1 MLILM
6 KLFTVIKSA
15 SLRAIYLWKG
25 AVIIW
30 FSSLMLV
37 SMLAMPIK
45 GALNS
50 GFGKSMITEKLA
62 GGLNFEVFAD
72 LGAAFRNIMSFFS
85 VGLFMSILVGFILN
99 AFFTGGVFDRL
110 KGSSGKFSAG
120 EFFRA
125 SAKNFWSFLII
136 SLIISL
142 IILVLAFLIIG
153 IPLSIV
159 GQSDNSP
166 EGALFQTGL
175 IVLSIFSLLLTILL
189 LVVDYARAFQVT
201 KERNVCFK
209 AIGFGFSQTFK
220 TFMSSFPLMIILLI
234 VQLTFGGLVLKI
246 LPGMRPATGGGVF
259 HLFLLSQLLF
269 FLKIMLKI
277 WRYGSVTALMETN
290 SEEKAKNTTID
301 FH

>member
-1 MLILM
+1 MKILHS
-6 KLFTVIKSA
+6 IKSA
-15 SLRAIYLWKG
+15 ALRTMNLWKG
-25 AVIIW
+25 ALIIW
-30 FSSLMLV
+30 FLSLLLV

-62 GGLNFEVFAD
+62 DGLNFEVFAD
-72 LGAAFRNIMSFFS
+72 MGAAFRSIMSFFS
-85 VGLFMSILVGFILN
+85 VGLFMAILVGFILN
-99 AFFTGGVFDRL
+99 AFFTGGVFERL
-110 KGSSGKFSAG
+110 KESSGKFSAG

-125 SAKNFWSFLII
+125 SAKNFWSFLVI

-159 GQSDNSP
+159 GQSDSSP

-175 IVLSIFSLLLTILL
+175 IVLSIFFLLLTVLL
-189 LVVDYARAFQVT
+189 LVADYARAWQVT
-201 KERNVCFK
+201 MDRNVCFK

-220 TFMSSFPLMIILLI
+220 TFLSSFPLMIILLV
-234 VQLTFGGLVLKI
+234 VQLSFGWLVLKI
-246 LPGMRPATGGGVF
+246 LPGIRPATGAGVF
-259 HLFLLSQLLF
+259 LLFLLSQILF

-277 WRYGSVTALMETN
+277 WRYGSVTVLMAVN
-290 SEEKAKNTTID
+290 SQEKAPEQTKD
-301 FH
+301 FR

>member
-1 MLILM
+1 MKILHS
-6 KLFTVIKSA
+6 IKSA
-15 SLRAIYLWKG
+15 ALRTMNLWKG
-25 AVIIW
+25 ALIIW
-30 FSSLMLV
+30 FLSLLLV

-62 GGLNFEVFAD
+62 DGLNFEVFAD
-72 LGAAFRNIMSFFS
+72 MGAAFRSIMSFFS
-85 VGLFMSILVGFILN
+85 VGLFMAILVGFILN
-99 AFFTGGVFDRL
+99 AFFTGGVFERL
-110 KGSSGKFSAG
+110 KESSGKFSAG

-125 SAKNFWSFLII
+125 SAKNFWSFLVI

-159 GQSDNSP
+159 GQSDSSP

-175 IVLSIFSLLLTILL
+175 IVLSIFFLLLTILL
-189 LVVDYARAFQVT
+189 LVADYARAWQVT
-201 KERNVCFK
+201 RDKNLCFK

-220 TFMSSFPLMIILLI
+220 TFLSSFPLMIILLV
-234 VQLTFGGLVLKI
+234 VQLSFGWLILKI
-246 LPGMRPATGGGVF
+246 LPGIRPATGGGVF
-259 HLFLLSQLLF
+259 HMFLLSQILF

-277 WRYGSVTALMETN
+277 WRYGNVTSLMEISTQKIVPYT
-290 SEEKAKNTTID
+290 SETD
-301 FH
+301 

>member
-1 MLILM
+1 M
-6 KLFTVIKSA
+6 KIIHSIKSTV
-15 SLRAIYLWKG
+15 LRTIYLWKG
-25 AVIIW
+25 ALIIW
-30 FSSLMLV
+30 FSSLLLV
-37 SMLAMPIK
+37 SMLAIPIK

-72 LGAAFRNIMSFFS
+72 LGAAFKSIMSFFS
-85 VGLFMSILVGFILN
+85 VGLFMAILVGFILN
-99 AFFTGGVFDRL
+99 AFFTGGVFERL
-110 KGSSGKFSAG
+110 KESSGKFSAG

-125 SAKNFWSFLII
+125 SAKNFWSFLVI

-159 GQSDNSP
+159 GQSDSSP

-175 IVLSIFSLLLTILL
+175 IVLSIFSLLLTVLL
-189 LVVDYARAFQVT
+189 LVADYARAWQVT
-201 KERNVCFK
+201 MDRNVCFK

-220 TFMSSFPLMIILLI
+220 TFLSSFPLMIILLV
-234 VQLTFGGLVLKI
+234 VQLSFGWLVLKI
-246 LPGMRPATGGGVF
+246 LPGIRPATGAGVF
-259 HLFLLSQLLF
+259 LLFLLSQILF

-277 WRYGSVTALMETN
+277 WRYGSVTVLMAVN
-290 SEEKAKNTTID
+290 SQEKAPEQTKD
-301 FH
+301 FR

>member
-1 MLILM
+1 MKILHS
-6 KLFTVIKSA
+6 IKSA
-15 SLRAIYLWKG
+15 ALRTMNLWKG
-25 AVIIW
+25 ALIIW
-30 FSSLMLV
+30 FLSLLLV

-62 GGLNFEVFAD
+62 DGLNFEVFAD
-72 LGAAFRNIMSFFS
+72 MGAAFRSIMSFFS
-85 VGLFMSILVGFILN
+85 VGLFMTILVGFILN
-99 AFFTGGVFDRL
+99 AFFTGGVFERL
-110 KGSSGKFSAG
+110 KESSGKFSAG

-125 SAKNFWSFLII
+125 SAKNFWSFLVI

-159 GQSDNSP
+159 GQSDSSP

-175 IVLSIFSLLLTILL
+175 IVLSIFFLLLTVLL
-189 LVVDYARAFQVT
+189 LVADYARAWQVT
-201 KERNVCFK
+201 MDKNVCFK

-220 TFMSSFPLMIILLI
+220 TFLSSFPLMIILLV
-234 VQLTFGGLVLKI
+234 VQLSFGWLVLKI

-259 HLFLLSQLLF
+259 LLFLLSQILF

-277 WRYGSVTALMETN
+277 WRYGSVTALLPHY
-290 SEEKAKNTTID
+290 SP
-301 FH
+301 

>member
-1 MLILM
+1 M
-6 KLFTVIKSA
+6 KIIHSIKSA
-15 SLRAIYLWKG
+15 VLRTIYLWKG
-25 AVIIW
+25 ALIIW
-30 FSSLMLV
+30 FSSLLLV
-37 SMLAMPIK
+37 SMLAIPIK

-72 LGAAFRNIMSFFS
+72 LGAAFKSIMSFFS
-85 VGLFMSILVGFILN
+85 VGLFMAILVGFILN
-99 AFFTGGVFDRL
+99 AFFTGGVFERL
-110 KGSSGKFSAG
+110 KESSGKFSAG

-125 SAKNFWSFLII
+125 SAKNFWSFLVI

-159 GQSDNSP
+159 GQSDSSP

-175 IVLSIFSLLLTILL
+175 IVLSIFFLLLTVLL
-189 LVVDYARAFQVT
+189 LVADYARAWQVT
-201 KERNVCFK
+201 MDRNVCFK

-220 TFMSSFPLMIILLI
+220 TFLSSFPLMIILLV
-234 VQLTFGGLVLKI
+234 VQLSFGWLVLKI

-259 HLFLLSQLLF
+259 LLFLLSQILF

-277 WRYGSVTALMETN
+277 WRYGSVTALLPHY
-290 SEEKAKNTTID
+290 SP
-301 FH
+301 

>member
-1 MLILM
+1 MKILHS
-6 KLFTVIKSA
+6 IKSA
-15 SLRAIYLWKG
+15 ALRTMNLWKG
-25 AVIIW
+25 ALIIW
-30 FSSLMLV
+30 FLSLLLV

-62 GGLNFEVFAD
+62 DGLNFEVFAD
-72 LGAAFRNIMSFFS
+72 MGAAFRSIMSFFS
-85 VGLFMSILVGFILN
+85 VGLFMAILVGFILN
-99 AFFTGGVFDRL
+99 AFFTGGVFERL
-110 KGSSGKFSAG
+110 KESSGKFSAG

-125 SAKNFWSFLII
+125 SAKNFWSFLVI

-159 GQSDNSP
+159 GQSDSSP

-175 IVLSIFSLLLTILL
+175 IVLSIFFLLLTVLL
-189 LVVDYARAFQVT
+189 LVADYARAWQVT
-201 KERNVCFK
+201 MDRNVCFK

-220 TFMSSFPLMIILLI
+220 TFLSSFPLMIILLV
-234 VQLTFGGLVLKI
+234 VQLSFGWLVLKI
-246 LPGMRPATGGGVF
+246 LPGIRPATGAGVF
-259 HLFLLSQLLF
+259 LLFLLSQILF

-277 WRYGSVTALMETN
+277 WRYGSVTSLRKIN
-290 SEEKAKNTTID
+290 SLRDKPTEIS
-301 FH
+301 

>member
-1 MLILM
+1 MKILHS
-6 KLFTVIKSA
+6 IKSA
-15 SLRAIYLWKG
+15 ALRTMNLWKG
-25 AVIIW
+25 ALIIW
-30 FSSLMLV
+30 FLSLLLV

-62 GGLNFEVFAD
+62 DGLNFEVFAD
-72 LGAAFRNIMSFFS
+72 MGAAFRSIMSFFS
-85 VGLFMSILVGFILN
+85 VGLFMTILVGFILN
-99 AFFTGGVFDRL
+99 AFFTGGVFERL
-110 KGSSGKFSAG
+110 KESSGKFSAG

-125 SAKNFWSFLII
+125 SAKNFWSFLVI

-159 GQSDNSP
+159 GQSDSSP

-175 IVLSIFSLLLTILL
+175 IVLSIFFLLLTVLL
-189 LVVDYARAFQVT
+189 LVADYARVWQVT
-201 KERNVCFK
+201 MDRNVCFK

-220 TFMSSFPLMIILLI
+220 TFLSSFPLMIILLV
-234 VQLTFGGLVLKI
+234 VQLSFGWLVLKI
-246 LPGMRPATGGGVF
+246 LPGIRPATGGGVF
-259 HLFLLSQLLF
+259 HMFLLSQILF

-277 WRYGSVTALMETN
+277 WRYGSVTVLMAVN
-290 SEEKAKNTTID
+290 SPEKAPEQTKD
-301 FH
+301 FR

>member
-1 MLILM
+1 MKILHS
-6 KLFTVIKSA
+6 IKSA
-15 SLRAIYLWKG
+15 ALRTMNLWKG
-25 AVIIW
+25 ALIIW
-30 FSSLMLV
+30 FLSLLLV

-62 GGLNFEVFAD
+62 DGLNFEVFAD
-72 LGAAFRNIMSFFS
+72 MGAAFRSIMSFFS
-85 VGLFMSILVGFILN
+85 VGLFMTILVGFILN
-99 AFFTGGVFDRL
+99 AFFTGGVFERL
-110 KGSSGKFSAG
+110 KESSGKFSAG

-125 SAKNFWSFLII
+125 SAKNFWSFLVI

-159 GQSDNSP
+159 GQSDSSP

-175 IVLSIFSLLLTILL
+175 IVLSIFFLLLTVLL
-189 LVVDYARAFQVT
+189 LVADYARAWQVT
-201 KERNVCFK
+201 MDRNVCFK

-220 TFMSSFPLMIILLI
+220 TFLSSFPLMIILLV
-234 VQLTFGGLVLKI
+234 VQLSFGWLVLKI
-246 LPGMRPATGGGVF
+246 LPGIRPATGAGVF
-259 HLFLLSQLLF
+259 LLFLLSQILF

-277 WRYGSVTALMETN
+277 WRYGSVTVLMAVN
-290 SEEKAKNTTID
+290 SPEKAPEQTKD
-301 FH
+301 FR

>member
-1 MLILM
+1 MKILHS
-6 KLFTVIKSA
+6 IKSA
-15 SLRAIYLWKG
+15 ALRTMNLWKG
-25 AVIIW
+25 ALIIW
-30 FSSLMLV
+30 FLSLLLV

-62 GGLNFEVFAD
+62 DGLNFEVFAD
-72 LGAAFRNIMSFFS
+72 MGAAFRSIMSFFS
-85 VGLFMSILVGFILN
+85 VGLFMAILVGFILN
-99 AFFTGGVFDRL
+99 AFFTGGVFERL
-110 KGSSGKFSAG
+110 KESSGKFSAG

-125 SAKNFWSFLII
+125 SAKNFWSFLVI

-159 GQSDNSP
+159 GQSDSSP

-175 IVLSIFSLLLTILL
+175 IVLSIFFLLLTVLL
-189 LVVDYARAFQVT
+189 LVADYARAWQVT
-201 KERNVCFK
+201 MDRNVCFK

-220 TFMSSFPLMIILLI
+220 TFLSSFPLMIILLV
-234 VQLTFGGLVLKI
+234 VQLSFGWLVLKI

-259 HLFLLSQLLF
+259 LLFLLSQLLF
-269 FLKIMLKI
+269 LLKIMLKI
-277 WRYGSVTALMETN
+277 WRYGNVTSLMEISTQKIVPYT
-290 SEEKAKNTTID
+290 SETD
-301 FH
+301 

>member
-1 MLILM
+1 MKILHS
-6 KLFTVIKSA
+6 IKSA
-15 SLRAIYLWKG
+15 ALRTMNLWKG
-25 AVIIW
+25 ALIIW
-30 FSSLMLV
+30 FLSLLLV

-62 GGLNFEVFAD
+62 DGLNFEVFAD
-72 LGAAFRNIMSFFS
+72 MGAAFRSIMSFFS
-85 VGLFMSILVGFILN
+85 VGLFMTILVGFILN
-99 AFFTGGVFDRL
+99 AFFTGGVFERL
-110 KGSSGKFSAG
+110 KESSGKFSAG

-125 SAKNFWSFLII
+125 SAKNFWSFLVI

-159 GQSDNSP
+159 GQSDSSP

-175 IVLSIFSLLLTILL
+175 IVLSIFFLLLTVLL
-189 LVVDYARAFQVT
+189 LVADYARAWQVT
-201 KERNVCFK
+201 MDRNVCFK

-220 TFMSSFPLMIILLI
+220 TFLSSFPLMIILLV
-234 VQLTFGGLVLKI
+234 VQLSFGWLVLKI
-246 LPGMRPATGGGVF
+246 LPGIRPATGGGVF
-259 HLFLLSQLLF
+259 HMFLLSQILF

-277 WRYGSVTALMETN
+277 WRYGSVTVLMAVN
-290 SEEKAKNTTID
+290 SPEKAPEQTKD
-301 FH
+301 FR

>member
-1 MLILM
+1 MKILHS
-6 KLFTVIKSA
+6 IKSA
-15 SLRAIYLWKG
+15 ALRTMNLWKG
-25 AVIIW
+25 ALIIW
-30 FSSLMLV
+30 FLSLLLV

-62 GGLNFEVFAD
+62 DGLNFEVFAD
-72 LGAAFRNIMSFFS
+72 MGAAFRSIMSFFS
-85 VGLFMSILVGFILN
+85 VGLFMTILVGFILN
-99 AFFTGGVFDRL
+99 AFFTGGVFERL
-110 KGSSGKFSAG
+110 KESSGKFSAG

-125 SAKNFWSFLII
+125 SAKNFWSFLVI

-159 GQSDNSP
+159 GQSDSSP

-175 IVLSIFSLLLTILL
+175 IVLSIFFLLLTVLL
-189 LVVDYARAFQVT
+189 LVADYARAWQVT
-201 KERNVCFK
+201 MDRNVCFK

-220 TFMSSFPLMIILLI
+220 TFLSSFPLMIILLV
-234 VQLTFGGLVLKI
+234 VQLSFGWLVLKI

-259 HLFLLSQLLF
+259 LLFLLSQILF

-277 WRYGSVTALMETN
+277 WRYGSVTVLMAVN
-290 SEEKAKNTTID
+290 SPEKAPEQTKD
-301 FH
+301 FR

>member
-1 MLILM
+1 MKILHS
-6 KLFTVIKSA
+6 IKSA
-15 SLRAIYLWKG
+15 ALRTMNLWKG
-25 AVIIW
+25 ALIIW
-30 FSSLMLV
+30 FLSLLLV

-62 GGLNFEVFAD
+62 DGLNFEVFAD
-72 LGAAFRNIMSFFS
+72 MGAAFRSIMSFFS
-85 VGLFMSILVGFILN
+85 VGLFMAILVGFILN
-99 AFFTGGVFDRL
+99 AFFTGGVFEIL
-110 KGSSGKFSAG
+110 KESSGKFSAG

-125 SAKNFWSFLII
+125 SAKNFWSFLVI

-159 GQSDNSP
+159 GQSDSSP

-175 IVLSIFSLLLTILL
+175 IVLSIFFLLLTVLL
-189 LVVDYARAFQVT
+189 LVADYARAWQVT
-201 KERNVCFK
+201 MDRNVCFK

-220 TFMSSFPLMIILLI
+220 TFLSSFPLMIILLV
-234 VQLTFGGLVLKI
+234 VQLSFGWLVLKI

-259 HLFLLSQLLF
+259 LLFLLSQILF

-277 WRYGSVTALMETN
+277 WRYGSVTSLMETN